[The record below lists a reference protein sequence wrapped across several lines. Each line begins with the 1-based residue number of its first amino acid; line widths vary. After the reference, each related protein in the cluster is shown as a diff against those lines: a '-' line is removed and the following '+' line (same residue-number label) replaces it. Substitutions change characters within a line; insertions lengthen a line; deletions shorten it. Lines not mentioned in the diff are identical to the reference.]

1 MSLTLESSFDEAMLA
16 KIMQIPLLMRLG
28 PSERVLK
35 AMSKPVVEK
44 AKAIAPNSK
53 VAKGKEGPTRDK
65 WGKNKTEHFDPATW
79 AAVSSGRHIKTR
91 YLKNNRGGVL
101 IIGGEHPKANKLNF
115 EAGTQRKVFY
125 WGVDSGKVKRI
136 NPSERF
142 MQRAYDETKAAQQS
156 AGYAQLEKEI
166 KELKLG

>member
-1 MSLTLESSFDEAMLA
+1 MRLTLESSFDEAMLA

-35 AMSKPVVEK
+35 AMAKPIVTK
-44 AKAIAPNSK
+44 AKAIAPNSITS
-53 VAKGKEGPTRDK
+53 GTRKK
-65 WGKNKTEHFDPATW
+65 WGKKYKDN
-79 AAVSSGRHIKTR
+79 AAWQISSGKHIKTK
-91 YLKNNRGGVL
+91 YLKNERGGVL
-101 IIGGEHPKANKLNF
+101 IVGGDHPKANKLNF
-115 EAGTQRKVFY
+115 EAGENRKVFY

>member
-1 MSLTLESSFDEAMLA
+1 MSLKLEVSFDEAMLA

-35 AMSKPVVEK
+35 AMAKPIVTK
-44 AKAIAPNSK
+44 AKAIAPNSQ
-53 VAKGKEGPTRDK
+53 VGKGKEGPTREK
-65 WGKNKTEHFDPATW
+65 WSKKYKDN
-79 AAVSSGRHIKTR
+79 AAWQISSGRHIKTK
-91 YLKNNRGGVL
+91 YLKNNKGGVL
-101 IIGGEHPKANKLNF
+101 IVGGDHPKANKLNF

-136 NPSERF
+136 NPTERF
-142 MQRAYDETKAAQQS
+142 MQRAFDETKAAQQT

>member
-1 MSLTLESSFDEAMLA
+1 MSLSLQISFDEAMLA

-35 AMSKPVVEK
+35 AMAKPIVTK
-44 AKAIAPNSK
+44 AKAIAPSSTQS
-53 VAKGKEGPTRDK
+53 GTRDK
-65 WGKNKTEHFDPATW
+65 MGKNRTEKFVGKQANTTVD
-79 AAVSSGRHIKTR
+79 SGKHIKTK
-91 YLKNNRGGVL
+91 YLKNERGGVL
-101 IIGGEHPKANKLNF
+101 IVGGDHPKANKLNF

-136 NPSERF
+136 NPTERF
-142 MQRAYDETKAAQQS
+142 MQRAFDETKAAQQS

>member
-1 MSLTLESSFDEAMLA
+1 MSLKLEVSFDEAMLA

-35 AMSKPVVEK
+35 AMAKPIMTK
-44 AKAIAPNSK
+44 AKAIAPNSITS
-53 VAKGKEGPTRDK
+53 GTRKK
-65 WGKNKTEHFDPATW
+65 WGEKYKGN
-79 AAVSSGRHIKTR
+79 AAWQISSGKHIKTK
-91 YLKNNRGGVL
+91 YLKNERGGVL
-101 IIGGEHPKANKLNF
+101 IVGGDHPKANKLNF